1 MHGLR
6 VLLPGQ
12 GVNGHLVCHHE
23 RGIKS
28 QSEMADNLI
37 LVGLVL
43 VLCHK
48 VLHTGE
54 RDLIDVLVN
63 LLLGHA
69 QAVVRDL
76 DGLLLLVHTDL
87 DLVVHILGLL
97 ILAHEL
103 QFL

>member
-1 MHGLR
+1 
-6 VLLPGQ
+6 
-12 GVNGHLVCHHE
+12 
-23 RGIKS
+23 
-28 QSEMADNLI
+28 MADNLVFI
-37 LVGLVL
+37 GLVL
-43 VLCHK
+43 ILCHK
-48 VLHTGE
+48 ILHAGE
-54 RDLIDVLVN
+54 CDLIDVLVD
-63 LLLGHA
+63 LFLGHA